1 MVRTDEYLYKVNHL
15 NTDAGWITESPVFSE
30 SFSYE
35 SRTNAYIGKNPDYMW
50 NVKFTISNIL
60 DVYNR
65 KYVRLQT
72 VFANVGGFLKAVMV
86 IFTFV
91 NNYFTNNFFIDELFM
106 KSHEKYKQTLN
117 FRYPGSDRNI
127 AFKGNSGKN
136 SLNKKKS
143 DPSKMAPLE
152 LEKKENNNYEGD
164 NVMDSP
170 TTKEQFITTEG
181 TKFKKK
187 KVNKK
192 STNTNTGSSN
202 SLSASPSTTPL
213 KANSSDLNFDDI
225 RPIRMNDVFCP
236 CLKNK
241 RQIYINKFESIYKT
255 TLDIRNIFIDLRE
268 LNFINK
274 LIFSKNQRNL
284 EKLALHKSVIK
295 KSLGLKTEKL
305 SQDKKPKKNN
315 IRDAQK
321 KSALFTKDI
330 FEELVANAKAEKN
343 EKTNDLNFDEKLLMY
358 FQ

>member
-1 MVRTDEYLYKVNHL
+1 M
-15 NTDAGWITESPVFSE
+15 
-30 SFSYE
+30 
-35 SRTNAYIGKNPDYMW
+35 
-50 NVKFTISNIL
+50 

-72 VFANVGGFLKAVMV
+72 VFANVGGFLKAIMV

-91 NNYFTNNFFIDELFM
+91 NNYFTNNYFIDELFL

-117 FRYPGSDRNI
+117 FKYPGSTWNI
-127 AFKGNSGKN
+127 SGKGNSGKT

-152 LEKKENNNYEGD
+152 EKKENNNFTTYDANGVL
-164 NVMDSP
+164 NSP
-170 TTKEQFITTEG
+170 TTKEQLITTEG
-181 TKFKKK
+181 TRFKKK
-187 KVNKK
+187 KINKK

-202 SLSASPSTTPL
+202 SLSASPTATPL
-213 KANSSDLNFDDI
+213 KANSSELNFDDI
-225 RPIRMNDVFCP
+225 RPIRMNDLLCP
-236 CLKNK
+236 CLRNK
-241 RQIYINKFESIYKT
+241 RRIYINKFESIYKT
-255 TLDIRNIFIDLRE
+255 TLYIINIFMDFKE

-305 SQDKKPKKNN
+305 SQGEMPKKNN
-315 IRDAQK
+315 IKDARK
-321 KSALFTKDI
+321 KSVMLTKDI
-330 FEELVANAKAEKN
+330 FEDLVVNAKTEKN